1 MSDTMIGETEF
12 GDAFEDKDKRIHS
25 LEAQL
30 EAEKQERTVEI
41 RARKTLEG
49 QVKDWERIAKHKAD
63 LVEDALKERDEARE
77 EAEQAEE
84 RWKNAEDANI
94 KLCEQLDKA
103 RGQALA
109 DRAFQSENGRLAA
122 QLEESDKFNDELMAK
137 NSELLSQLEEAEAEI
152 ESRKKNAE
160 SRYHPMA
167 LLEEQNARLK
177 KALECV
183 YVWLANSQDNVKC
196 KNNPF
201 PDGIVKQTL
210 QQLSNQGETKWN

>member
-1 MSDTMIGETEF
+1 MENNEEVPTVDPYHAKVIE
-12 GDAFEDKDKRIHS
+12 R

-41 RARKTLEG
+41 RARKTLEVE
-49 QVKDWERIAKHKAD
+49 VKELKAENERLVRQKWE
-63 LVEDALKERDEARE
+63 ALDRV
-77 EAEQAEE
+77 EQAEE

-94 KLCEQLDKA
+94 KLCEQL
-103 RGQALA
+103 
-109 DRAFQSENGRLAA
+109 
-122 QLEESDKFNDELMAK
+122 
-137 NSELLSQLEEAEAEI
+137 EEARAEI

-210 QQLSNQGETKWN
+210 QQLSNQGEAK